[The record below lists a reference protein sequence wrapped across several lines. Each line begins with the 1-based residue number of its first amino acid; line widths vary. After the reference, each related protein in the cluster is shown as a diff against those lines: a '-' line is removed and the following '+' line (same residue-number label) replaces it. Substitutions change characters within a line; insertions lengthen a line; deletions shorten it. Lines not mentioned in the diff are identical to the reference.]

1 MILRYPHNFK
11 YSNKI
16 GWSSDQIP
24 NWSTK
29 YTKEFEENIQN
40 STSWD
45 DDEKN
50 ISEMDKKF
58 EENPLN
64 FIAGLKVLNCKN
76 KIRETITSTLTVNFD
91 SKEEKKI

>member
-1 MILRYPHNFK
+1 
-11 YSNKI
+11 
-16 GWSSDQIP
+16 
-24 NWSTK
+24 
-29 YTKEFEENIQN
+29 
-40 STSWD
+40 
-45 DDEKN
+45 
-50 ISEMDKKF
+50 MDKKF